1 MEQPLGFSLRWLSVS
16 CFELRCGSTAIVT
29 DPYITDCAATDLTWE
44 AIERCDMI
52 LLSHGHSDHITDI
65 PALTETFRPLILC
78 GDQTAMPM
86 ARWLNYTPT
95 RIYPAYPGVE
105 LDFGDVKI
113 KALFGRHCSP
123 GKTAGVLEGY
133 FAQNPHCAKDPKML
147 QMQVLGS
154 LEYRNY
160 LFTTKDGVKVLLWGN
175 EVIESQ
181 KNMIRELQPDICI
194 LQMSKQTPEQIADLA
209 AASGCKVL
217 IPHHMDLSKTREEYL
232 PRVQQLQEAFC
243 KRVPD
248 GICICPENGQWID
261 L

>member
-105 LDFGDVKI
+105 LDFGDVKVMP
-113 KALFGRHCSP
+113 LFGRHQEQNRGYSDKLALYGPKYPEEMLPEEERILFDLLENGGNAPEQRPCSCH
-123 GKTAGVLEGY
+123 GCGAGER
-133 FAQNPHCAKDPKML
+133 QS
-147 QMQVLGS
+147 GS
-154 LEYRNY
+154 LHAQPCRGQY
-160 LFTTKDGVKVLLWGN
+160 L
-175 EVIESQ
+175 
-181 KNMIRELQPDICI
+181 LQ
-194 LQMSKQTPEQIADLA
+194 
-209 AASGCKVL
+209 
-217 IPHHMDLSKTREEYL
+217 
-232 PRVQQLQEAFC
+232 
-243 KRVPD
+243 
-248 GICICPENGQWID
+248 
-261 L
+261 

>member
-86 ARWLNYTPT
+86 AKWLNYTPS
-95 RIYPAYPGVE
+95 RIYPMYPNLE
-105 LDFGDVKI
+105 LDFGDVKVMGVY
-113 KALFGRHCSP
+113 GRHQEQNRGYNDKIARYKP
-123 GKTAGVLEGY
+123 ETPAGLLAMGHAGCFDY
-133 FAQNPHCAKDPKML
+133 
-147 QMQVLGS
+147 S
-154 LEYRNY
+154 NY
-160 LFTTKDGVKVLLWGN
+160 LLTLPNGTRILIWGN
-175 EVIESQ
+175 DPTPEQAALCRS
-181 KNMIRELQPDICI
+181 LQPDVAI
-194 LQMSKQTPEQIADLA
+194 LQRSVPIAKIGTKGEFA
-209 AASGCKVL
+209 AAIGCKVL
-217 IPHHMDLSKTREEYL
+217 IPHHHDFRAVDDPAIVARFGEEFL
-232 PRVQQLQEAFC
+232 

-248 GICICPENGQWID
+248 GTFIAPKHGEWIS

>member
-16 CFELRCGSTAIVT
+16 CFEIHCGDTAIVT

-65 PALTETFRPLILC
+65 PALTETFRALILC

-105 LDFGDVKI
+105 LDFGDVKVMP
-113 KALFGRHCSP
+113 LFGRHQEQNRGYNDKLALYGP
-123 GKTAGVLEGY
+123 KYPEEMLPVLYAG
-133 FAQNPHCAKDPKML
+133 C
-147 QMQVLGS
+147 

-160 LFTTKDGVKVLLWGN
+160 LLTLPNGTRILIWGN
-175 EVIESQ
+175 DPTEEQ
-181 KNMIRELQPDICI
+181 KALCRSLRPDAAI
-194 LQMSKQTPEQIADLA
+194 LQRSAKPEAIDRKGEFA
-209 AASGCKVL
+209 AAIGCKVV
-217 IPHHMDLSKTREEYL
+217 IPHHMDTHKPDDPQILQAFEQAYLS
-232 PRVQQLQEAFC
+232 
-243 KRVPD
+243 RVPD
-248 GICICPENGQWID
+248 GRFIRPTRNEWIY